1 MLGFW
6 DGFGGISNNVLDEE
20 MQVYCFMSSAETI
33 GFLSVNNHCSR
44 AACFRKRFVKAVVY
58 VYYVYVISVDLPVG
72 EVTTSVDDGT
82 GKSTII
88 SKDSETCRYFC
99 GLAIRRGWD
108 TSH

>member
-1 MLGFW
+1 MLGFG
-6 DGFGGISNNVLDEE
+6 DGFGGISNNVLDE
-20 MQVYCFMSSAETI
+20 MQVYCFMSSAETV
-33 GFLSVNNHCSR
+33 GFLCVYNHRSR
-44 AACFRKRFVKAVVY
+44 TACFQKRFVMAVAH
-58 VYYVYVISVDLPVG
+58 VYYVDVISLDLPVG
-72 EVTTSVDDGT
+72 DVTTSVDDGT